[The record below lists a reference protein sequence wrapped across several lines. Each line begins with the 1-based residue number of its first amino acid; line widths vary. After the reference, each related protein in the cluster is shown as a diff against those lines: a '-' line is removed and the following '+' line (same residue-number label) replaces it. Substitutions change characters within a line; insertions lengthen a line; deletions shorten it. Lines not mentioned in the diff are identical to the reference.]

1 MTQSLIE
8 VLLKSKIG
16 LDVNSINSG
25 IVARAIAQR
34 MADCGILEIESYLQ
48 RLQESNQ
55 EWEALV
61 EGVIVPETWFFR
73 ERESFNFL
81 KGYVIS
87 EWLPTQSQGVLRVLS
102 IPCSTGEE
110 PYSIVIALLE
120 AGLAAANIHIDA
132 VDISK
137 NNLLAAQR
145 GIYHNYSFRGNP
157 PSFQE
162 RYFQGTEAGYQLC
175 QQVRGMV
182 NFMHGNLADPY
193 FLVGVSPYDVIFC
206 RNLLIYFDAATKKRT
221 MRILERLLTK
231 DGLLFLSHAET
242 GLFLNTRFIPVRHPR
257 VFAYRKS
264 RVQRS
269 DHAKT
274 TKKPTSTHPGKRT
287 TNKTPFLQVTQYKK
301 QDIITKNTEKP
312 SANSQANLLETSKTL
327 ANQGHLHEAAQL
339 CNDYISQN
347 PVSAEAYVLL
357 GEVQQGMGNNEQA
370 AQSLQK
376 AIYLQPNCEEA
387 LTHLALLRENQ
398 GDVGSATLLWQRI
411 RRLLKKR

>member
-1 MTQSLIE
+1 MTQSVIE
-8 VLLKSKIG
+8 ILLKSKVG

-25 IVARAIAQR
+25 IITRAIAQR
-34 MADCGILEIESYLQ
+34 MADCGIPQIERYLQ

-81 KGYVIS
+81 KRYVMS
-87 EWLPTQSQGVLRVLS
+87 EWLSTQSQSVLRVLS

-110 PYSIVIALLE
+110 PYSIAIALLE

-157 PSFQE
+157 PYFQE
-162 RYFQGTEAGYQLC
+162 CYFQPTEAGYQLC

-182 NFMHGNLADPY
+182 DFIHGNLADPRC
-193 FLVGVSPYDVIFC
+193 LVGVPPYDVVFC

-221 MRILERLLTK
+221 MGLLERLLTK
-231 DGLLFLSHAET
+231 DGLLFLGHAET

-264 RVQRS
+264 RVQGS
-269 DHAKT
+269 DRPAT
-274 TKKPTSTHPGKRT
+274 TKKPTLTQQRKLT
-287 TNKTPFLQVTQYKK
+287 TNKNPFLQPTQSKK
-301 QDIITKNTEKP
+301 QDVITKNTEKP
-312 SANSQANLLETSKTL
+312 SENSQANLLETSKTL
-327 ANQGHLHEAAQL
+327 ANQGRLHEAAQL

-357 GEVQQGMGNNEQA
+357 GEVEQGMGNNEQA
-370 AQSLQK
+370 AQSFHK
-376 AIYLQPNCEEA
+376 AIYLQPSCEEA

-398 GDVGSATLLWQRI
+398 GDLGSATLLWQRI
-411 RRLLKKR
+411 RRLQKRR

>member
-1 MTQSLIE
+1 M
-8 VLLKSKIG
+8 
-16 LDVNSINSG
+16 
-25 IVARAIAQR
+25 
-34 MADCGILEIESYLQ
+34 
-48 RLQESNQ
+48 
-55 EWEALV
+55 
-61 EGVIVPETWFFR
+61 
-73 ERESFNFL
+73 
-81 KGYVIS
+81 
-87 EWLPTQSQGVLRVLS
+87 
-102 IPCSTGEE
+102 
-110 PYSIVIALLE
+110 E

-157 PSFQE
+157 SCFQE
-162 RYFQGTEAGYQLC
+162 RYFQATEAGYQLC

-182 NFMHGNLADPY
+182 NFMYGNLADPH
-193 FLVGVSPYDVIFC
+193 FLIGVPPYDVVFC

-231 DGLLFLSHAET
+231 DGLLFLGHAET

-264 RVQRS
+264 RGQGS
-269 DHAKT
+269 DRAT
-274 TKKPTSTHPGKRT
+274 TRKKPTSTQPGKRT
-287 TNKTPFLQVTQYKK
+287 TNKNSFVQTTQYKK

-312 SANSQANLLETSKTL
+312 SEKSQANLLETSKTL
-327 ANQGHLHEAAQL
+327 ANQGSLHEAAQL

-370 AQSLQK
+370 AQSFQK
-376 AIYLQPNCEEA
+376 AIYLQPSCEEA

-411 RRLLKKR
+411 RRLQKKG